1 MSKTSELDAVFTELE
16 KCGRTLAEIAIDLR
30 KMFSTAET
38 DVLNGFE
45 EIYDPATDEAHEETQ
60 QTHQKT
66 ITLEEI
72 RGLAASKAQSGLR
85 KEVKALV
92 MKYGVASLSVLP
104 EDKFPEFMAELE
116 AM

>member
-38 DVLNGFE
+38 DALNGFE
-45 EIYDPATDEAHEETQ
+45 EIYDPATDEAQEE
-60 QTHQKT
+60 THQKT

-85 KEVKALV
+85 KEVKTLV

>member
-1 MSKTSELDAVFTELE
+1 MCFRSFL
-16 KCGRTLAEIAIDLR
+16 CI
-30 KMFSTAET
+30 
-38 DVLNGFE
+38 
-45 EIYDPATDEAHEETQ
+45 IYDPATDEAQEE
-60 QTHQKT
+60 THQKT